1 MKKMNLSPDMTRYF
15 AWAAVVVAGA
25 LFAVVDWRWIRRPVF
40 GVLLAAGVGGGS
52 IVSQISPF
60 TFGAGG
66 YYMEGVLVAAGS
78 ALALTGYVFAAGWQF
93 ARRHI
98 GRPPPP

>member
-1 MKKMNLSPDMTRYF
+1 MNLSADMTRYF

-25 LFAVVDWRWIRRPVF
+25 LFAVVDWRWIRRPIF
-40 GVLLAAGVGGGS
+40 GLLLAAGVGGG
-52 IVSQISPF
+52 IVVTQVSPF

-78 ALALTGYVFAAGWQF
+78 ALALTGYVFAAGCQF
-93 ARRHI
+93 ARRRI
-98 GRPPPP
+98 GRHGPS